1 MNEPLKKILLKQLHY
16 VAQLV
21 IAYILKR
28 RHEKKRN

>member
-16 VAQLV
+16 LTQML

-28 RHEKKRN
+28 RHEKKRD